1 MNVKCTSHDENDGN
15 SSRKRFRRSPRD
27 TETDNDRIDDASNKF
42 DVKLFD
48 IPFPKNMQGSFA
60 SAIFEL
66 GLKHASP
73 KILMPLMP
81 HDTTLSTEH
90 IKSHLQKYRIHHQ
103 RSKEEF
109 LTFYDS
115 YMQESF
121 EMWEHNR
128 GWENNSSHTTSS
140 SPVRL
145 HRDARHGVGGCHIS
159 SSNSF
164 VRQSD
169 SNSNNNS
176 SSLSLNTM
184 PLSSELVV
192 HPHVSKT
199 DLLQKAELMI
209 QEWRNVYSESLVHK
223 GDRQTSYDN
232 A

>member
-1 MNVKCTSHDENDGN
+1 MNVKCTSYDENEGN
-15 SSRKRFRRSPRD
+15 TSRKRFRRSPRES
-27 TETDNDRIDDASNKF
+27 ETDNDRFDDAANKF

-48 IPFPKNMQGSFA
+48 LPFPKNMQGSFA

-121 EMWEHNR
+121 NLWEYNR
-128 GWENNSSHTTSS
+128 GWDNSNSISRSS
-140 SPVRL
+140 SSVKL
-145 HRDARHGVGGCHIS
+145 NRDNRPGNVDNHM
-159 SSNSF
+159 
-164 VRQSD
+164 
-169 SNSNNNS
+169 NS
-176 SSLSLNTM
+176 SSSYVHLSGGNNMNNSNHPSSSSVNTV
-184 PLSSELVV
+184 PVTVEQNVS
-192 HPHVSKT
+192 PPVSKT
-199 DLLQKAELMI
+199 ELLQKAELMI
-209 QEWRNVYSESLVHK
+209 REWRSVYSESLVH
-223 GDRQTSYDN
+223 REASHI
-232 A
+232 